1 MKLRRTANR
10 SRMDSIIKFT
20 PVFKANKNALESGQ
34 YRVMANEGSTRSSK
48 TFSIAQLLSL
58 YVPHKYKKSITIVSP
73 SLPHLKRGARR
84 DFINCLQAAGIYSDK
99 QFNKTDNIYT
109 YPKTGSYV
117 EFFGVEDSSKVHG
130 PSRDILYL
138 NEANLI
144 SEETYRQLAI
154 RTNESILMDYNPA
167 DEYSY
172 VYKIAD
178 APGNKII
185 HSTYKNNLG
194 NLTPQIIAEIESLK
208 DADENLWKVYGL
220 GLRGTSSET
229 IYNHWKIID
238 AMPGCDLFFYGLD
251 FGYNHPSA
259 LVKIGVLDGKIYVEE
274 ILYETKLTTNDLTDV
289 IKIFGITRSSEI
301 FCDAAEPKTIE
312 ELKRM
317 GLQAK
322 PAIKSVYDGIQL
334 IKSYPLY
341 IVKNST
347 NLIKEIKSYKW
358 KKDKEGNVLDEP
370 VKFMDH
376 ALDAMR
382 YGIFSRLSKPKKTLL
397 Y

>member
-1 MKLRRTANR
+1 MT
-10 SRMDSIIKFT
+10 SRISYT
-20 PVFKANKNALESGQ
+20 PVFEANKNAFESGNH
-34 YRVMANEGSTRSSK
+34 RVITNEGSTRSSK

-58 YVPHKYKKSITIVSP
+58 YIPHKYKKSITIVSP

-84 DFINCLQAAGIYSDK
+84 DFINCLQAAGIYNDK

-117 EFFGVEDSSKVHG
+117 EFFGVEDSDKVHG

-144 SEETYRQLAI
+144 AEETYRQLAI
-154 RTNESILMDYNPA
+154 RTNETILMDYNPA
-167 DEYSY
+167 DEFSY

-178 APGNKII
+178 APGNKVI

-194 NLTPQIIAEIESLK
+194 NLTPAIVAEIESLK
-208 DADENLWKVYGL
+208 DADENLWRVYGL

-229 IYNHWKIID
+229 IYTHWQTID
-238 AMPGCDLFFYGLD
+238 SMPGCDYFFYGLD

-259 LVKIGVLDGKIYVEE
+259 LVKIGILDRKIYVEE
-274 ILYETKLTTNDLTDV
+274 VFYETKLTTNDLSDV
-289 IKIFGITRSSEI
+289 IKIYGITKTSEI

-312 ELKRM
+312 EIRRM
-317 GLQAK
+317 GLNAK

-334 IKSYPLY
+334 VKSYPLY
-341 IVKNST
+341 ITKNST

-358 KKDKEGNVLDEP
+358 KKDKEGNALDEP
-370 VKFMDH
+370 IKFMDH

-382 YGIFSRLSKPKKTLL
+382 YGIFTKLSKPAKKLL